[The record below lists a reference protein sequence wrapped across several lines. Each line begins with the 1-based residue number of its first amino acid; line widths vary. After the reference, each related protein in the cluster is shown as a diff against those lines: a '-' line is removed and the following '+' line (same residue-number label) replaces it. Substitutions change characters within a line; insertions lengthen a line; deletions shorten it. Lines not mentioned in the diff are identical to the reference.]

1 MSSITMTERIAVIGY
16 HLSAVTSLAD
26 QLGQYCNVQV
36 YSDQNDM
43 MIELLKLN
51 AEKYASPI

>member
-1 MSSITMTERIAVIGY
+1 MTERIAVIGY